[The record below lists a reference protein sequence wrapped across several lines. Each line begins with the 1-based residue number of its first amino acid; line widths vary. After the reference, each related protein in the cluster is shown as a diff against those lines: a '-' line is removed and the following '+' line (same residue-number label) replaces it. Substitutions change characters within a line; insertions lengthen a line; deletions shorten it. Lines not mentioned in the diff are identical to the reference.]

1 MEKWY
6 KVEFYAKM
14 TDDDIKAMQ
23 SCFYAAMNEAMGIPE
38 CEGLKITEEVDED
51 AIADIVL
58 SEDDYILD
66 ARTGQIKID
75 KQVFDDFV
83 KNTYIN
89 IKFVDEEHQ
98 PLNQYIMV
106 DEDDEYIYCD
116 FLDALN

>member
-14 TDDDIKAMQ
+14 TDDDIRAMQ

-51 AIADIVL
+51 PVADIVL
-58 SEDDYILD
+58 GEDDYILGED
-66 ARTGQIKID
+66 GQIKID

-89 IKFVDEEHQ
+89 IKFVDEGQ
-98 PLNQYIMV
+98 QMLNQYIMV
-106 DEDDEYIYCD
+106 AEDDEYIYCD